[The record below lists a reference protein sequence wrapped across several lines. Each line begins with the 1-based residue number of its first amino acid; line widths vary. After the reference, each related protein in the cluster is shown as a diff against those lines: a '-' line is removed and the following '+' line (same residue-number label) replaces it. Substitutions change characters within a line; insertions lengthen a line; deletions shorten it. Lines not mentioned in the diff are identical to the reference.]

1 MSIFRVILTAKII
14 EKTVLILVI
23 NLNNINLN
31 IKLLCVFFSKVIYN
45 MCIRNSKTTL
55 LLHAPVKDF

>member
-23 NLNNINLN
+23 NLNNMNLN
-31 IKLLCVFFSKVIYN
+31 IKLLCVFSKVIYN